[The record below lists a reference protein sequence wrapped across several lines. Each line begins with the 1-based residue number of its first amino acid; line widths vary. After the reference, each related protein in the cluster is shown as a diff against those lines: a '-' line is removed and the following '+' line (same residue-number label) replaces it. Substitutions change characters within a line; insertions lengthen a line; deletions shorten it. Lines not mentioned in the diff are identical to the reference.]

1 MASRLYP
8 DDQKRVDD
16 FLQLPQN
23 RVERKPFKVWWLLWT
38 LVAAVVGLGL
48 FSRYLASL
56 VIG

>member
-8 DDQKRVDD
+8 DDQKRVDEY
-16 FLQLPQN
+16 LKLPQN
-23 RVERKPFKVWWLLWT
+23 RVDRKPFKVWWLLFI
-38 LVAAVVGLGL
+38 LAAAVLGLGL

>member
-8 DDQKRVDD
+8 EDQKRVDEY
-16 FLQLPQN
+16 LNSPLHQ
-23 RVERKPFKVWWLLWT
+23 VKRKPFKVWWLLAV
-38 LVAAVVGLGL
+38 LVVAVLGLGV

>member
-8 DDQKRVDD
+8 DDQQRVDEY
-16 FLQLPQN
+16 LQLPQN
-23 RVERKPFKVWWLLWT
+23 RVERKPFMVWWLLFS
-38 LVAAVVGLGL
+38 LAIIVLGLGL

>member
-8 DDQKRVDD
+8 DDQKRVDEYM
-16 FLQLPQN
+16 QLPQN
-23 RVERKPFKVWWLLWT
+23 SVERKPFKVWWLLFS
-38 LVAAVVGLGL
+38 LVLIVLGLGL

>member
-8 DDQKRVDD
+8 DDQKRVDEY
-16 FLQLPQN
+16 LQLPQN
-23 RVERKPFKVWWLLWT
+23 SVERKPFKVWWLLFS
-38 LVAAVVGLGL
+38 LAVIVLGLGL

>member
-8 DDQKRVDD
+8 DDQKRVDEY
-16 FLQLPQN
+16 LQLPQN
-23 RVERKPFKVWWLLWT
+23 RVERKPFKVWWLLFS
-38 LVAAVVGLGL
+38 LALIVLGLGL